1 MATFNSDKVDNK
13 KIGQFGEN
21 LACQYLV
28 KNGYHVL
35 DRNFAYYSKSGK
47 KLGEID
53 IIAKKK
59 KEIVFVEVKTQ
70 KFSGSFHPEDK
81 VNYKKLQRI
90 KKLAEIWLEKHKL
103 AAPFSVDIITL
114 SLDFQ
119 QRKAKITH
127 FKNV

>member
-1 MATFNSDKVDNK
+1 MAILNSDKTDNK
-13 KIGQFGEN
+13 KIGQFGKN

-28 KNGYHVL
+28 KRGYCIL
-35 DRNFAYYSKSGK
+35 DRNFTYYLKSGK

-53 IIAKKK
+53 IVAKKK

-70 KFSGSFHPEDK
+70 KFSKSFHPEDK

-90 KKLAEIWLEKHKL
+90 KKLAEIWLNKHKL
-103 AAPFSVDIITL
+103 EAPFSIDVITL
-114 SLDFQ
+114 SLDFH
-119 QRKAKITH
+119 QRKAKIIH

>member
-1 MATFNSDKVDNK
+1 MATFNSDRTDNK

-28 KNGYHVL
+28 KRGYCIL
-35 DRNFAYYSKSGK
+35 DRNFTYYLKSGK

-53 IIAKKK
+53 IVAKKK

-70 KFSGSFHPEDK
+70 KFSKSFHPEDK

-90 KKLAEIWLEKHKL
+90 KKLAEIWLNKHKL
-103 AAPFSVDIITL
+103 EAL
-114 SLDFQ
+114 FQ
-119 QRKAKITH
+119 LMS
-127 FKNV
+127 

>member
-1 MATFNSDKVDNK
+1 MAILNPDKADNK
-13 KIGQFGEN
+13 EIGQFGEN
-21 LACQYLV
+21 LACQYLI
-28 KNGYHVL
+28 KKGYHIL
-35 DRNFAYYSKSGK
+35 DKNFAYYFKNGK

-59 KEIVFVEVKTQ
+59 KEIVFIEVKTQ
-70 KFSGSFHPEDK
+70 KISKPFHPEDR

-90 KKLAEIWLEKHKL
+90 KRLAEIWLNKHKL
-103 AAPFSVDIITL
+103 EAPFSIDVITL

-119 QRKAKITH
+119 QRKAKIVH

>member
-1 MATFNSDKVDNK
+1 MTTFNPDKRDNK
-13 KIGQFGEN
+13 KTGQFGED
-21 LACQYLV
+21 LACQYLT
-28 KNGYHVL
+28 KKGYHIL
-35 DRNFAYYSKSGK
+35 DRNFAYYSKDGK

-59 KEIVFVEVKTQ
+59 KEIVFIEVKTQ
-70 KFSGSFHPEDK
+70 KFSRSFHPEDK

-90 KKLAEIWLEKHKL
+90 KNLAEIWLEKHKL
-103 AAPFSVDIITL
+103 AAPFSIDVITL

-119 QRKAKITH
+119 RKKAKIIH